1 MSTKPVKP
9 PVGLLKGFNLQ
20 SVIGFA
26 ISGALLW
33 LLFKN
38 SGLQWQQIQLHGVQ
52 WCYFGGAVAVFV
64 FSLTLYALRAQL
76 IWQSPARSLGSIYA
90 YESLVLGNFYNC
102 LLPGNLGEG
111 MRAWHF
117 SRKNKVP
124 FSRALAGILT
134 EKWLDAQVFAV
145 LTVILFCLK
154 PFPSHYVSYALG
166 FTALAVAG
174 LTVLHMLFLYSRAT
188 EKFVWRVVMLAGKPG
203 KYLFKLYTHTNAHL
217 KTMRLQGNLWRFV
230 VFFVLIFFFNALQ
243 FYLLLKASGIQ
254 PPVAGTYTAYLIALS
269 MMIIAFIPSAPGNV
283 GVLHYGVYT
292 VLILAAGQYGLT
304 PAPLDLQH
312 FALFGIYAHLS
323 FLLPETLMGIVVLI
337 KERKVIF

>member
-1 MSTKPVKP
+1 MSQPASYHRF
-9 PVGLLKGFNLQ
+9 LKGFNLQ
-20 SVIGFA
+20 SAAGFA
-26 ISGALLW
+26 ISGVLLW

-38 SGLQWQQIQLHGVQ
+38 SGLQWQQIQLHGAQ
-52 WCYFGGAVAVFV
+52 WYYFAAAVAVFV
-64 FSLTLYALRAQL
+64 FSLTLYAWRAQL
-76 IWQSPARSLGSIYA
+76 IWQSPARPLGAVYA
-90 YESLVLGNFYNC
+90 YESLVLGNFYNA

-124 FSRALAGILT
+124 FARALAGTIT
-134 EKWLDAQVFAV
+134 EKWLDAQMFAM

-154 PFPSHYVSYALG
+154 PFPTHYITYALAYTAAAVAAL
-166 FTALAVAG
+166 TALH
-174 LTVLHMLFLYSRAT
+174 LLFLYSRAA
-188 EKFVWRVVMLAGKPG
+188 EKTVWRLVRFTGKPG
-203 KYLFKLYTHTNAHL
+203 RYLFRLYTHTNAHL
-217 KTMRLQGNLWRFV
+217 KNMRQQGNLWRFA

-243 FYLLLKASGIQ
+243 FYCLLKASGIQ
-254 PPVAGTYTAYLIALS
+254 APLAGAYAAYLIALS

-292 VLILAAGQYGLT
+292 VLILAAGQYGLV
-304 PAPLDLQH
+304 PEAIDLQH

-323 FLLPETLMGIVVLI
+323 FLLPETLLGIVVLV